1 MKNFNTKYLKSDLQ
15 AGLVVFLVALP
26 LCLGIALASGAP
38 LFSGIIS
45 GVIGGIV
52 VGLFSGS
59 QLSVSGPA
67 AGLTAI
73 ILAAIATLG
82 SFEAFLLAGLLAGVL
97 QLFLGYL
104 KAGVVSNYLPSN
116 VIEGMLAAI
125 GIIIILTQLPHAIG
139 YDVIHEGDYFH
150 INKDGQHDMFA
161 TLIDGINFMHPGA
174 VIIVLASLFV
184 LIAFEKNS
192 YLSRIKAIPSAL
204 VAVLTGVLINETFRM
219 TGSSFLVG
227 PDHLVSLPVPESM
240 SAFFSQFSLPDFSQ
254 IANKQVWIVALTIA
268 AVASIETLLCIEAS
282 DKLDPLKRYTNTN
295 RELKAQGIGNILS
308 CMIGGIPMTSVIVR
322 SSANV
327 NSGGKTKIAAISHG
341 VFLLLA
347 VVLIPMVLNKI
358 PLASLAAVLIVIGFK
373 LASPRIFVHMWK
385 NSKKFQ
391 FIPFVITVI
400 AIIFTDLLVGVGIGL
415 TVSIYFILRG
425 NLKLAYF
432 FKQENYSSEKTI
444 HMELAQEV
452 SFLNKAA
459 IKQTFAHLP
468 ENSALVLDATHSIY
482 IDHDVLLMIKEFVNQ
497 GSKEKNISVK
507 LIGFRKEYKIENTD
521 VHVTTVLSD
530 NEAPVSPIEIDS
542 GVKVPSNALKVT
554 DLSIDRLKVS
564 A

>member
-1 MKNFNTKYLKSDLQ
+1 MKNLSSKYLKSDLQ

-52 VGLFSGS
+52 VGLFSNS

-73 ILAAIATLG
+73 ILTAIATLG
-82 SFEAFLLAGLLAGVL
+82 SFEAFLLAGVLAGVI
-97 QLFLGYL
+97 QLILGYI

-139 YDVIHEGDYFH
+139 YDVINEGDYFH
-150 INKDGQHDMFA
+150 INKEGRHDTFE
-161 TLIDGINFMHPGA
+161 TLIDAVNFMHPGA
-174 VIIVLASLFV
+174 VIIVLASLSV
-184 LIAFEKNS
+184 IIAFEKVEF
-192 YLSRIKAIPSAL
+192 LKKIKAIPSAL
-204 VAVLTGVLINETFRM
+204 VAVLIGVIINEFFRM
-219 TGSSFLVG
+219 TGSSFLIG

-240 SAFFSQFSLPDFSQ
+240 SAFMSQFSLPDFTQ
-254 IANKQVWIVALTIA
+254 IANNQVWIVALTIA
-268 AVASIETLLCIEAS
+268 AVASIETLLCVEAS

-327 NSGGKTKIAAISHG
+327 NSGGRTKIAAISHG
-341 VFLLLA
+341 AFLLLA
-347 VVLIPMVLNKI
+347 VLAIPMLLNKI

-373 LASPRIFVHMWK
+373 LASPKVFVHMWK

-391 FIPFVITVI
+391 FIPFVVTVI

-432 FKQENYSSEKTI
+432 FKQEDYSADKTI

-468 ENSALVLDATHSIY
+468 ENSKLVLDASFSVY
-482 IDHDVLLMIKEFVNQ
+482 IDHDVLQMIKDFVNLAAP
-497 GSKEKNISVK
+497 EKNIQVK

-521 VHVTTVLSD
+521 VHVTTVLSGEE
-530 NEAPVSPIEIDS
+530 NQVSPKDVQS
-542 GVKVPSNALKVT
+542 GVKVPSNVLNVK
-554 DLSIDRLKVS
+554 DL
-564 A
+564 

>member
-1 MKNFNTKYLKSDLQ
+1 MKNLSTKYLKSDLQ

-45 GVIGGIV
+45 GVIGGIL

-73 ILAAIATLG
+73 ILAAIASLG
-82 SFEAFLLAGLLAGVL
+82 SFEAFLLAGVLAGVL
-97 QLFLGYL
+97 QLILGYI

-150 INKDGQHDMFA
+150 INKEGSYDMFP
-161 TLIDGINFMHPGA
+161 TLINAINFMHPGA
-174 VIIVLASLFV
+174 VIIVLASLAV
-184 LIAFEKNS
+184 IIAFEKVPF
-192 YLSRIKAIPSAL
+192 LVKIKAIPSAL
-204 VAVLTGVLINETFRM
+204 VAVLIGVIINESFRM
-219 TGSSFLVG
+219 TGSSLLVG
-227 PDHLVSLPVPESM
+227 PDHLVSLPVPDSM
-240 SAFFSQFSLPDFSQ
+240 SAFLSQFSLPDFDQ
-254 IANKQVWIVALTIA
+254 ITNKEVWVVALTIA
-268 AVASIETLLCIEAS
+268 AVASIETLLSVEAA
-282 DKLDPLKRYTNTN
+282 DKLDPLRRYTNTN

-308 CMIGGIPMTSVIVR
+308 CMIGGIPLTSVIVR

-327 NSGGKTKIAAISHG
+327 NSGGRTKIAAISHG

-347 VVLIPMVLNKI
+347 VLVIPLLLNRI
-358 PLASLAAVLIVIGFK
+358 PLASLAAVLIVIGYK
-373 LASPRIFVHMWK
+373 LASPRIFMHMWK

-391 FIPFVITVI
+391 FIPFVVTVI
-400 AIIFTDLLVGVGIGL
+400 AIVFSDLLIGVGIGL
-415 TVSIYFILRG
+415 MVSIYFILRG

-432 FKQENYSSEKTI
+432 FKQDEYSEDKTI

-468 ENSALVLDATHSIY
+468 DNSKLVIDASHSIY
-482 IDHDVLLMIKEFVNQ
+482 IDYDVLQMINNF
-497 GSKEKNISVK
+497 VK
-507 LIGFRKEYKIENTD
+507 LAAPERNIEVKLTGFRKEYKIENTD
-521 VHVTTVLSD
+521 VHITTVLSD
-530 NEAPVSPIEIDS
+530 NEDQVSPKDVGS
-542 GVKVPSNALKVT
+542 GVKIPSNAVNVK
-554 DLSIDRLKVS
+554 DLSKK
-564 A
+564 